1 VRYHGH
7 YLKTRRQAFIQNAA
21 LLLLLVPALAGRVAH
36 ERPVVAAALAMLTLA
51 PFIWA
56 YRELR
61 FLGGQERLHTEPTP
75 EMTFIFGLATVVPL
89 TMSAF
94 LLVVL
99 SFP

>member
-1 VRYHGH
+1 MRYRGH
-7 YLKTRRQAFIQNAA
+7 YLKTRRQAFIQNAT
-21 LLLLLVPALAGRVAH
+21 LLLLLVPALAWRVAN
-36 ERPVVAAALAMLTLA
+36 ERPAVAVALAMLTVA

-56 YRELR
+56 YRGLR